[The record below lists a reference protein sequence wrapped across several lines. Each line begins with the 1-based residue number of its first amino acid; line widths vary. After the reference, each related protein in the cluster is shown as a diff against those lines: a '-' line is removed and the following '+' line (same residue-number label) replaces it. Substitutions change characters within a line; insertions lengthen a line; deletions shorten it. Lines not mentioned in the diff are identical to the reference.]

1 MERTSW
7 LKGFPLMVFGFVGPV
22 GGAGML
28 ALVAW
33 LFRHDIVTRM
43 VRSTGLPRFMASCLL
58 AGF

>member
-1 MERTSW
+1 
-7 LKGFPLMVFGFVGPV
+7 MVFGFVGTV